1 MANDFNTDFNYITC
15 PKCGHDRNPS
25 TAKKCEI
32 CGQTLGKKG
41 AGGSLPLLL
50 AGGFGLL
57 ALLGAGYFGWRT
69 LSGNPTT
76 SPVASPTTPSSG
88 VTSPA
93 PNSPANPPVNSPS
106 NNNSPVGKNELI
118 TGANPELYATF
129 AQIPNVPSG
138 TFNYGGSTTF
148 APLRSTKVLAAF
160 SQAHPEFRLRYTDP
174 IGRGPGSGP
183 GIEMVINGESSFA
196 QSSRPIRQQELL
208 NAQQRGIKLEQV
220 AIAIDGLAF
229 YVNPQV
235 NIPGLT
241 LAQLKDIFTGKIT
254 NWQQV
259 GGPNLPITAVS
270 RDPKSGGT
278 VEFFLEGV
286 LQNQTLASNVTITRD
301 TTSAIRAVAQA
312 AGGIGYAT
320 APEVIGQRTIRPL
333 PIGKNANQ
341 LVPPYV
347 EGNLTAVNEA
357 AIADGSYPIT
367 RRLFIIIRRDGRLD
381 EQAGVAYANMLLSK
395 EGQDLIRAAGFAPVR

>member
-1 MANDFNTDFNYITC
+1 MANDPNTNFNYLTC

-32 CGQTLGKKG
+32 CGQKLGNKG
-41 AGGSLPLLL
+41 AGSPLPLLL
-50 AGGFGLL
+50 LGGFGLL
-57 ALLGAGYFGWRT
+57 ALLGGAYFGFRT
-69 LSGNPTT
+69 FTNNPAPQD
-76 SPVASPTTPSSG
+76 SPVANSPS
-88 VTSPA
+88 TSVNNSPN
-93 PNSPANPPVNSPS
+93 NSPASPTS
-106 NNNSPVGKNELI
+106 NNAPVEKNQLI
-118 TGANPELYATF
+118 TGANPDLYATF

-148 APLRSTKVLAAF
+148 APLRSAKVLAAF
-160 SQAHPEFRLRYTDP
+160 NQAHPNFKLRYTDP

-196 QSSRPIRQQELL
+196 QSSRPIRQQELT
-208 NAQQRGIKLEQV
+208 NAQQRGVKLEQV
-220 AIAIDGLAF
+220 PVAIDGLAF
-229 YVNPQV
+229 YVNPQINV
-235 NIPGLT
+235 PGLT
-241 LAQLKDIFTGKIT
+241 LSQLKDIFIGKIT

-286 LQNQTLASNVTITRD
+286 LQNQPLGSNVMISRD
-301 TTSAIRAVAQA
+301 TTSALRAVAQA
-312 AGGIGYAT
+312 PGGIGYAT

-333 PIGKNANQ
+333 PIGKSVGQFVA
-341 LVPPYV
+341 PYV
-347 EGNLTAVNEA
+347 AGNLSAVNEA

-367 RRLFIIIRRDGRLD
+367 RRLFVIIRRDGRLD

-395 EGQDLIRAAGFAPVR
+395 EGQDLIRVAGFAPVR